1 MTNENQKPQPFSM
14 SDIVAKEMQ
23 SVLDNQAGIN
33 GYKNAQDFADK
44 TKHDLQNLILTKDD
58 LKQIKVLDKPTDTA
72 TRLVWIIHTI
82 VYEYAGSKS
91 GCHISL
97 FEMGLNRHSQEIK
110 ELSKTLEQAGY
121 KVNLCLNNQIYGDC
135 LEVFWNE

>member
-1 MTNENQKPQPFSM
+1 M
-14 SDIVAKEMQ
+14 SKQIQDILV
-23 SVLDNQAGIN
+23 
-33 GYKNAQDFADK
+33 
-44 TKHDLQNLILTKDD
+44 HKDD
-58 LKQIKVLDKPTDTA
+58 LKLMQTLDKPTDTK
-72 TRLVWIIHTI
+72 TRLEWITTAILF
-82 VYEYAGSKS
+82 EYRKGKK

-110 ELSKTLEQAGY
+110 ELSKPLEQAGY